1 MKKIIFRI
9 LGVICLLILTLQFSA
24 TPTESLLPVIKA
36 VVATASA
43 VICFVISEITV
54 VVEDDD
60 DDDDRI

>member
-24 TPTESLLPVIKA
+24 TPTESLAPVIKA
-36 VVATASA
+36 AVATASA
-43 VICFVISEITV
+43 FICFAVSEIT

-60 DDDDRI
+60 DDDRD